1 VKSLKHK
8 HQVKAE
14 QLRAMLST
22 TDLILVF
29 QSSHLTAG
37 ALTQLRKEAS
47 LAFSGQSVA
56 PIYLTGRSA
65 VYKKL
70 IPEDKYQAFL
80 RLFSGPSCL
89 LCLNWDNDFNDFNDL
104 LSLKP
109 LKSDLDSARCGL
121 LALRRWF
128 TACGLEGSSSAGVTA
143 LGSLTVMGGIFEGR
157 LLSAE
162 EVRAMFV
169 SKSSEWAE
177 VWRFMDNDSNNS
189 TVVRQLDVSKEDFL
203 TGGQSLLPV
212 LQTLSASYLF
222 AGAECLHCLGS
233 LSEEDI

>member
-1 VKSLKHK
+1 VKSLKYK

-14 QLRAMLST
+14 QLRTMLST

-37 ALTQLRKEAS
+37 ALTQLRKEAT

-56 PIYLTGRSA
+56 PVYLTGRSA
-65 VYKKL
+65 VYKQL

-89 LCLNWDNDFNDFNDL
+89 LCLNWE
-104 LSLKP
+104 
-109 LKSDLDSARCGL
+109 KSDLASARMGL

-128 TACGLEGSSSAGVTA
+128 TACGLEGKAEGG

-157 LLSAE
+157 LLSSE
-162 EVRAMFV
+162 DVGAMFV
-169 SKSSEWAE
+169 SKSSEWAQ
-177 VWRFMDNDSNNS
+177 VWRFMDMNADSAG
-189 TVVRQLDVSKEDFL
+189 VLAEGDFL
-203 TGGQSLLPV
+203 AGGQSLLPN
-212 LQTLSASYLF
+212 LETLSASYFL
-222 AGAECLHCLGS
+222 AGAELLHCLES
-233 LSEEDI
+233 VSEENAALLATNDAVSPL

>member
-1 VKSLKHK
+1 VKSFKHK

-14 QLRAMLST
+14 QLRTMLST

-56 PIYLTGRSA
+56 PVYFTGRSA
-65 VYKKL
+65 VYKQL

-89 LCLNWDNDFNDFNDL
+89 LCLNWE
-104 LSLKP
+104 
-109 LKSDLDSARCGL
+109 KSDLASARVGL

-128 TACGLEGSSSAGVTA
+128 TACGLDGKVDGS
-143 LGSLTVMGGIFEGR
+143 LGSLAVMGGIFEGR

-162 EVRAMFV
+162 DVGAMFT
-169 SKSSEWAE
+169 SKSSEWAQ
-177 VWRFMDNDSNNS
+177 VWRFMDMDVDSVTRS
-189 TVVRQLDVSKEDFL
+189 AEGDFL
-203 TGGQSLLPV
+203 SGGQSLLPN
-212 LQTLSASYLF
+212 LETLSASYFL
-222 AGAECLHCLGS
+222 AGAEFLYCLES
-233 LSEEDI
+233 LSKEDASAEISSSIK

>member
-1 VKSLKHK
+1 VKSLKYK

-47 LAFSGQSVA
+47 LAFLGQSVA
-56 PIYLTGRSA
+56 PVYLTGRSA
-65 VYKKL
+65 VYKQL

-89 LCLNWDNDFNDFNDL
+89 LCLNWE
-104 LSLKP
+104 
-109 LKSDLDSARCGL
+109 KSDLASARLGF

-128 TACGLEGSSSAGVTA
+128 AACGLEGKAEGSF
-143 LGSLTVMGGIFEGR
+143 GSLTVMGGICEGR
-157 LLSAE
+157 LLSSDD
-162 EVRAMFV
+162 VGAMFV
-169 SKSSEWAE
+169 SKSSEWAQ
-177 VWRFMDNDSNNS
+177 VWRFMDMTGEPGS
-189 TVVRQLDVSKEDFL
+189 VEGDFL
-203 TGGQSLLPV
+203 AGGQSLLPN
-212 LQTLSASYLF
+212 LETLSASYFL
-222 AGAECLHCLGS
+222 AGAELLHCLESVSGEDATTTNS
-233 LSEEDI
+233 SSERVFG